1 MTKIKITKIVGITKE
16 VVTILYCTKLKNTIA
31 TEIIAVPLYMI
42 SIENFIF
49 IHAAFL
55 KFLQKKKIKYLQK
68 NIQDFCTSYGLPN
81 MINSV

>member
-1 MTKIKITKIVGITKE
+1 MIKIKITKIVGITKE

-55 KFLQKKKIKYLQK
+55 KFLQKKTNIFKKIFRNFY
-68 NIQDFCTSYGLPN
+68 TSYGLPN
-81 MINSV
+81 MVNSV